1 MSVSGSAAPEPRVSV
16 VLPVYNGPRYVRL
29 AIDSMLAQ
37 TFRNFE
43 LIVID
48 DGSRDTTPEVLSRI
62 EDPRVRIVTQENRG
76 LPATLNRGIEL
87 ARGEY
92 VARQDHDDYSRAER
106 LARQVAYLDA
116 HPACAL
122 VGTWA
127 EIIEGETATGRIHAH
142 SCENVALKLEL
153 LFDNPFVH
161 SSVMIRRAVV
171 IEEGGYCTDRDR
183 QPPEDYELWSRI
195 ARNHELANLSEVLH
209 TYREVPGSMSRLG
222 PAPFRRRLVR
232 LAAENLAWWSGRPAG
247 YPQAINA
254 AALYHRDRDA
264 LIGKPDFPEIR
275 ALITDAVERI
285 VGNAPGV
292 DIENEVRRRVAT
304 LRRRHLEMRF
314 ATGRAGA
321 ALEWLRAMRGRL
333 QRSRRAG

>member
-1 MSVSGSAAPEPRVSV
+1 MSANGSAAPAPRVSV

-29 AIDSMLAQ
+29 AIDSMLGQ
-37 TFRNFE
+37 TFSDFE

-62 EDPRVRIVTQENRG
+62 DDPRVHVVSQENRG

-92 VARQDHDDYSRAER
+92 VARQDHDDYSRPER

-116 HPACAL
+116 NPACAL

-127 EIIEGETATGRIHAH
+127 EIIEGETATGRVHAH
-142 SCENVALKLEL
+142 SCDSVALKLEL

-161 SSVMIRRAVV
+161 SSVMMRRAAVS
-171 IEEGGYCTDRDR
+171 EKGGYCTDRNR

-195 ARNHELANLSEVLH
+195 ARNHEIANLSEVLH
-209 TYREVPGSMSRLG
+209 TYREVPGSMSRHG

-232 LAAENLAWWSGRPAG
+232 LAAENLAWWSGRPAEH
-247 YPQAINA
+247 PQAINA
-254 AALYHRDRDA
+254 AAIYHRDRDA
-264 LIGKPDFPEIR
+264 LVGKPDFSAMR
-275 ALITDAVERI
+275 ALITDAVKRI
-285 VGNAPGV
+285 VGDVAGV
-292 DIENEVRRRVAT
+292 DVKQEVQRRVAT

-314 ATGRAGA
+314 ATGRAST
-321 ALEWLRAMRGRL
+321 ALEWLRTMRGRL
-333 QRSRRAG
+333 QRGRRA

>member
-1 MSVSGSAAPEPRVSV
+1 MSV

-37 TFRNFE
+37 SFRDFE

-48 DGSRDTTPEVLSRI
+48 DGSRDTTPEVLSQI
-62 EDPRVRIVTQENRG
+62 GDPRVRVITQENRG

-92 VARQDHDDYSRAER
+92 VARQDHDDYSRPER

-127 EIIEGETATGRIHAH
+127 EIIEGATATGRVHAH
-142 SCENVALKLEL
+142 PCENVALKLEL

-161 SSVMIRRAVV
+161 SSVMLRRAVV
-171 IEEGGYCTDRDR
+171 TAGGGYCTDRDR

-195 ARNHELANLSEVLH
+195 VRKHEVANLPEMLH

-222 PAPFRRRLVR
+222 PAPFRTRLVR
-232 LAAENLAWWSGRPAG
+232 LAAENLAWWSGRSAG
-247 YPQAINA
+247 HPQAINA

-264 LIGKPDFPEIR
+264 LVGKPDFSEMR
-275 ALITDAVERI
+275 AIITDAVERI

-292 DIENEVRRRVAT
+292 DIEDEVRRRAAT

-314 ATGRAGA
+314 ARGPAGVA
-321 ALEWLRAMRGRL
+321 VEWLRTVRSRL
-333 QRSRRAG
+333 PRSRRAG

>member
-1 MSVSGSAAPEPRVSV
+1 MSVSGSAAPAPRVSV
-16 VLPVYNGPRYVRL
+16 VLPVYNCPNYVRL

-37 TFRNFE
+37 TFTDFE
-43 LIVID
+43 LIAID
-48 DGSRDTTPEVLSRI
+48 DGSRDATPEVLRRI
-62 EDPRVRIVTQENRG
+62 EDPRVRIVAQENRG

-92 VARQDHDDYSRAER
+92 VARQDHDDYSHPER

-127 EIIEGETATGRIHAH
+127 EIIEGETATGRVHAH

-161 SSVMIRRAVV
+161 SSVMMRRAVV
-171 IEEGGYCTDRDR
+171 TEEGGYSTDRDR

-209 TYREVPGSMSRLG
+209 TYREVSGSMSRLG

-232 LAAENLAWWSGRPAG
+232 LSAENLAWWSGRPAG
-247 YPQAINA
+247 HHQVINA

-264 LIGKPDFPEIR
+264 LVGKPDFAEMM

-285 VGNAPGV
+285 VGNALGIDV
-292 DIENEVRRRVAT
+292 TNEVRRRAAI
-304 LRRRHLEMRF
+304 LRRRHLEMRV

-321 ALEWLRAMRGRL
+321 ALEWLRIVRSRL
-333 QRSRRAG
+333 QRSRKTG

>member
-1 MSVSGSAAPEPRVSV
+1 MSGAEATAAPPRVSV
-16 VLPVYNGPRYVRL
+16 VLPVYNCPTYVRL

-37 TFRNFE
+37 TFTDFE
-43 LIVID
+43 LIAID

-62 EDPRVRIVTQENRG
+62 DDPRVRVITQENRG

-87 ARGEY
+87 ARGQY
-92 VARQDHDDYSRAER
+92 IARQDHDDYSRPER

-127 EIIEGETATGRIHAH
+127 EIIEGDTATGRVHTH

-161 SSVMIRRAVV
+161 SSVTMRRAAIVAV
-171 IEEGGYCTDRDR
+171 GGYCTDPDR
-183 QPPEDYELWSRI
+183 QPPEDYELWSRL
-195 ARNHELANLSEVLH
+195 ARRFELANIGEVLH
-209 TYREVPGSMSRLG
+209 AYREVPGSMSRLG

-232 LAAENLAWWSGRPAG
+232 LSAENLAWWAG
-247 YPQAINA
+247 YPAGHPQVANA
-254 AALYHRDRDA
+254 AALYHRDPDA
-264 LIGKPDFPEIR
+264 LAGEPDFSEIA
-275 ALITDAVERI
+275 ALIKSAATRI
-285 VGNAPGV
+285 VAGSSGV
-292 DIENEVRRRVAT
+292 NVRHEVERRVAM

-314 ATGRAGA
+314 ARGFLGPVFDWIRAV
-321 ALEWLRAMRGRL
+321 RGRL
-333 QRSRRAG
+333 RRTRRPG